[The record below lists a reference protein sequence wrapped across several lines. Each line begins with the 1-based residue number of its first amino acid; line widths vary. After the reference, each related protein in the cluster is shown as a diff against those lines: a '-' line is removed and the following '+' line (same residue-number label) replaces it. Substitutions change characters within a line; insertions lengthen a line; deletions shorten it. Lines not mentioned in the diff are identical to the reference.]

1 MSNEALLRRAF
12 WYLRHG
18 ETDWNRANRTQGSTN
33 IPLNATGV
41 QQAHAAALLLADRG
55 IGIVV
60 CSPLQRAFDTANI
73 VAARLG
79 LALEV
84 HDDLREANF
93 GVHEGEV
100 MGEWFAT
107 WVAREV
113 TPQGGESFDAVQAR
127 AVAAVNKVLSGQAL
141 PLIVGHGGFFRTVRA
156 AMGMTAL
163 VRTANG
169 VPAFCSPERD
179 GWKLESVEARPG
191 ALPLDPATRM
201 RASHDGA

>member
-169 VPAFCSPERD
+169 VPAFCSPEPD
-179 GWKLESVEARPG
+179 GWKLESVEVRPG